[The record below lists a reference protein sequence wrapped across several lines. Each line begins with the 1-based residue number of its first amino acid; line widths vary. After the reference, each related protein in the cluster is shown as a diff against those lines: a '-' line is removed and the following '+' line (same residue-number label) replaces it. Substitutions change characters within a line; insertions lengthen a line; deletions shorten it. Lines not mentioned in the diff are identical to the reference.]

1 MLPAMTPVS
10 LKKKTEFLRGK
21 LEGMIGV
28 QVISYLFVF
37 SLSVVLDLALKPYGS
52 VTRTSRTKARFWS
65 SDRSIAE
72 LKVNKIKL

>member
-1 MLPAMTPVS
+1 MTPVS
-10 LKKKTEFLRGK
+10 LKSPEFLRGK

-28 QVISYLFVF
+28 RVISYLLVF
-37 SLSVVLDLALKPYGS
+37 SLSVVLDLALKRYGS